1 MRKVGLI
8 GGIGPESTI
17 LYYRDIVYGV
27 QEKTTKDFFPYLN
40 IESLNVFDVFRYC
53 QEKEYNELAEYI
65 LQAINRLALGG
76 ADFAVVTGNTPH
88 IIFDQEEEQSPI
100 PLISIVD
107 STRKE
112 VEQQNFRK
120 ILLLGTRF
128 TMTEDFF
135 KKPFVQEGIELITP
149 NENEID
155 YIDNKISKELEVGI
169 INPDTQAE
177 FIKII
182 ERAKV
187 EEGVQAVILGCT
199 ELPLILTDDVATI
212 PYMDTQ
218 KIHVKAIIDEILR

>member
-1 MRKVGLI
+1 M
-8 GGIGPESTI
+8 S
-17 LYYRDIVYGV
+17 
-27 QEKTTKDFFPYLN
+27 
-40 IESLNVFDVFRYC
+40 
-53 QEKEYNELAEYI
+53 
-65 LQAINRLALGG
+65 G
-76 ADFAVVTGNTPH
+76 ADFAVMTGNTPH
-88 IIFDQEEEQSPI
+88 IIFDQVEEQSPI

-212 PYMDTQ
+212 LYMDTQ